1 MEDIFEI
8 HTLNLKRNYDDG
20 DAEDVADDDSDV
32 DDDEGTDQRA
42 NYLIKGGLLAAKC

>member
-32 DDDEGTDQRA
+32 DVDDEDDDDDDDDDDNEGF
-42 NYLIKGGLLAAKC
+42 G